1 MNAFAY
7 PNGKIYITDELI
19 QDLETTDDE
28 LAAILAHEIGH
39 VVNRHSIK
47 GLVEKSA
54 VLLAWKAIFYE
65 DDDDHEES
73 FGEAIGI

>member
-1 MNAFAY
+1 
-7 PNGKIYITDELI
+7 
-19 QDLETTDDE
+19 
-28 LAAILAHEIGH
+28 
-39 VVNRHSIK
+39 
-47 GLVEKSA
+47 LVEKSA